1 MRTNCSK
8 LYINLLEENQFFLS
22 EGKYAYIESS
32 YRQKGDR
39 AELISKSMSGTKC
52 MHFMYNMRGIYMGR
66 IDVVQNYGQ
75 VRKVLL
81 SLSGNHDRP
90 WRKAFVDIPDV
101 AQPYKV
107 RNILRFDMLVGFM
120 TDLSKL
126 FNKLKQTCQFHL
138 MAKSVC

>member
-1 MRTNCSK
+1 MTATCSK
-8 LYINLLEENQFFLS
+8 LYINLLEDNQFFLS

-52 MHFMYNMRGIYMGR
+52 MHFMYNMRGVYMGR
-66 IDVVQNYGQ
+66 IDVVQSFGQ
-75 VRKVLL
+75 KRKMLL

-90 WRKAFVDIPDV
+90 WRKAVVDIPDV

-107 RNILRFDMLVGFM
+107 QNILRFDMLIGFM
-120 TDLSKL
+120 TDLSQL
-126 FNKLKQTCQFHL
+126 FNKLPQTCQFHQV
-138 MAKSVC
+138 AESVC